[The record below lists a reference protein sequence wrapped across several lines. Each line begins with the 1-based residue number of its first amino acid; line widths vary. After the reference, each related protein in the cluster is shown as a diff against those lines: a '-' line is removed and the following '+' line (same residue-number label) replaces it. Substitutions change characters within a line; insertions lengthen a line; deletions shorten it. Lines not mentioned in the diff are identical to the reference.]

1 MEIAG
6 GEIAEVEIADT
17 PGPSCVSM
25 QSDSAMSFPPE
36 FKDGR
41 PSGEER

>member
-1 MEIAG
+1 MEIAE
-6 GEIAEVEIADT
+6 GEIPEVEIADT
-17 PGPSCVSM
+17 PGPSVSM
-25 QSDSAMSFPPE
+25 QSDSAMSCPPE

>member
-1 MEIAG
+1 MEIAE
-6 GEIAEVEIADT
+6 GEIPEVEIADT

-25 QSDSAMSFPPE
+25 QSDSAKSGPSE